1 MFGKQEIDSHADE
14 REQEERKVL
23 RRISKLIQ
31 KAESTSHE
39 PEQEAFEKKAREL
52 MKKHSISRGEIG
64 RSDFVR
70 RVIRSRY
77 KATPGWQKQI
87 IFKTARFLG
96 CYALHTRTGSGT
108 YQKWKIFGHKRDVKL
123 ARYMVG
129 AIEGQIKAL
138 VGQWKEDR
146 KQEQE
151 QIEAEIKE
159 LEEEVAEIRELLD
172 EEDLSAKEESRWCSE
187 VCAKE
192 EKIRALEGK
201 LKLKSTGRSA
211 TNGYRT
217 GLAKGVT
224 SRLWEMAETV
234 SGGDAEKALVPTE
247 ERDQKYEK
255 AQEMYD
261 GKVASSFGGPNSS
274 DMMATREGYQDSEQ
288 IDIHKSA
295 PEPSK
300 EETAAL
306 PEG

>member
-1 MFGKQEIDSHADE
+1 MFGKQEVDPYADE

-52 MKKHSISRGEIG
+52 MEKHSISRGELD

-70 RVIRSRY
+70 RVIKSRY

-96 CYALHTRTGSGT
+96 CYALHTRTGTGT
-108 YQKWKIFGHKRDVKL
+108 RQEWKIFGHKRDVKL

-129 AIEGQIKAL
+129 AIEAQIKAL
-138 VGQWKEDR
+138 VGQWKETR
-146 KQEQE
+146 KREQAE
-151 QIEAEIKE
+151 IEVQIETLREETKEIQDLLSEADLPGEEETRWRKE
-159 LEEEVAEIRELLD
+159 LR
-172 EEDLSAKEESRWCSE
+172 SKEEM
-187 VCAKE
+187 
-192 EKIRALEGK
+192 IHFLEGK
-201 LKLKSTGRSA
+201 LKMKSTGRSA

-247 ERDQKYEK
+247 ERDQKYER
-255 AQEMYD
+255 AREMYD
-261 GKVASSFGGPNSS
+261 GSVASSFGGPNSS
-274 DMMATREGYQDSEQ
+274 DMMATREGYEDSEQ

-295 PEPSK
+295 PEPSG

-306 PEG
+306 PER